1 MYAVIMTGGKQHRV
15 TAGETLQIEKL
26 EAEEG
31 AAVTFDQVLLVSTD
45 SGLKIGNP
53 VLSGAKVTGKVVEQG
68 RGPKII
74 VFRKKKTK
82 TFRRTRGHRQ
92 YLTTVRIESIQA

>member
-1 MYAVIMTGGKQHRV
+1 MYAVIVTGGKQHRV
-15 TAGETLQIEKL
+15 TTGETLKIEKL

-31 AAVTFDQVLLVSTD
+31 SAVTFDRVLLVSTD
-45 SGLKIGNP
+45 AGLKIGNP
-53 VLSGAKVTGKVVEQG
+53 TLAGATVTGKVIEQG

-74 VFRKKKTK
+74 VFRKKRTK

-92 YLTTVRIESIQA
+92 YITTVRIESIQA